1 MGLNA
6 SASSIN
12 VTQARPLGG
21 TRCCGAGNLPL
32 RRQSVPRRRAY
43 TSTEPRDNGHEADA
57 LRAVPWASPLEH
69 YASAG
74 KAAQAWCVC
83 SEQSAQQQCCLPR
96 RRQHIPERAQNTGAC
111 VRGSFVRLRHCQATT
126 QCLTAV
132 LRLRRPQNFALV
144 DEQVVRF
151 TPGLN
156 VITGASGSG
165 KSVLVRVCRPCAVD
179 SLALR
184 VDLVYNASL
193 TRSRSPGVD
202 GCHRA
207 ALWHPNAGRPRPT
220 ASRQRVAGGV
230 CSDSV
235 QGPAVSP
242 RAGTG

>member
-1 MGLNA
+1 MVWRKYA
-6 SASSIN
+6 
-12 VTQARPLGG
+12 T
-21 TRCCGAGNLPL
+21 LPNPK
-32 RRQSVPRRRAY
+32 QSVPRRRAY
-43 TSTEPRDNGHEADA
+43 TSTELKENGHEADA

-74 KAAQAWCVC
+74 KVQVWSCVC

-179 SLALR
+179 SSTLR
-184 VDLVYNASL
+184 VDLSL
-193 TRSRSPGVD
+193 QRQLDTLSLSGRRWTLSRSS
-202 GCHRA
+202 A
-207 ALWHPNAGRPRPT
+207 APLCWTTTSDRQQT
-220 ASRQRVAGGV
+220 ARRWRCV
-230 CSDSV
+230 
-235 QGPAVSP
+235 
-242 RAGTG
+242 